1 MQNIASTSNPNMI
14 PIPIPIPIPTPTPIA
29 TPIATPIVAVIG
41 TGGTIAGTS
50 ANPAD
55 NVGYSAAQLGAA
67 QLVAAVPALA
77 GVPIEVEQLAQID
90 SKDMGFA
97 LWRALAERVAQ
108 QLARPEVGGVVI
120 THGTDTLE
128 ETAYFLQRVLG
139 PRKPVV
145 LTAAMRPATA
155 LLSDGPQNLL
165 DAVRVAR
172 MPGASAVLAVLAG
185 TVHSALDVRKLHT
198 YRLDAFGSGD
208 AGPIGH
214 LEEGRLRQHRP
225 WPQAQD
231 QALGLARLPLDV
243 STWPRVEV
251 LMSCAGA
258 DGRLVNALRSAG
270 ARGIVVAGTGNGSLH
285 HELEAALLEAQADG
299 IKVLRSTRCP
309 QGGVVE
315 AGAAAQPALSR
326 PGLPSAGN
334 LTPAQARIELMLS
347 LLP

>member
-1 MQNIASTSNPNMI
+1 MQNIATTSTQ
-14 PIPIPIPIPTPTPIA
+14 T
-29 TPIATPIVAVIG
+29 VAVIG

-50 ANPAD
+50 ANAAD

-67 QLVAAVPALA
+67 QLVAAIPALA

-128 ETAYFLQRVLG
+128 ETAYFLQRVLA

-172 MPGASAVLAVLAG
+172 TPGASGVVAVMAG
-185 TVHSALDVRKLHT
+185 TVHGALDVRKLHT
-198 YRLDAFGSGD
+198 YRLDAFGSGE
-208 AGPIGH
+208 AGPIARI
-214 LEEGRLRQHRP
+214 EEGRLRQHRP
-225 WPQAQD
+225 WPQG
-231 QALGLARLPLDV
+231 QALGLARLPVDV
-243 STWPRVEV
+243 ASWPRVEV
-251 LMSCAGA
+251 LMSHAGA
-258 DGRLVNALRSAG
+258 DGRLVNALRAAG
-270 ARGIVVAGTGNGSLH
+270 VRGIVVVGTGNGSLH
-285 HELEAALLEAQADG
+285 HSPEAALLEAQADG

-309 QGGVVE
+309 QGGVIE
-315 AGAAAQPALSR
+315 AGTDAQPALSR
-326 PGLPSAGN
+326 LGLPSAGS

-347 LLP
+347 LLPSLVPSLVQ